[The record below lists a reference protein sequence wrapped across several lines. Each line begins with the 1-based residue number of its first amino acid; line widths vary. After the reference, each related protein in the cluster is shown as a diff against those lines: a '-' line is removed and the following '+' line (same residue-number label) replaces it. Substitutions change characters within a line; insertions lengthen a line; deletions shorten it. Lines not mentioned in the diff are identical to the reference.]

1 MHDRLWQNPGRIQ
14 PPDLK
19 SHAAALGLDL
29 EAFGQCLDSGRYASL
44 VERDTEEGV
53 RLGVSGTPAF
63 FVNGRLLVGAQP
75 FDNFVR
81 VIDEEL
87 ALASR
92 KPAGGSDAR

>member
-1 MHDRLWQNPGRIQ
+1 
-14 PPDLK
+14 
-19 SHAAALGLDL
+19 
-29 EAFGQCLDSGRYASL
+29 
-44 VERDTEEGV
+44 V

-87 ALASR
+87 ARASR